1 MMTDLIKKALN
12 KFVNHGA
19 MYTKQRRA
27 INISRKEAAQI
38 EVILTQYDVANLTS
52 LDAKEI
58 ITAASKQG
66 LNINQGFRDVFHQC
80 GIHLDSLLHLAEL
93 EQIECKQVLLSKKHR
108 KSMQSP
114 NNLLAQYSTILSS
127 SPMVQTQ

>member
-27 INISRKEAAQI
+27 INRPEKEAAQI
-38 EVILTQYDVANLTS
+38 AAIIAQYDVANLTS
-52 LDAKEI
+52 WDAKEI
-58 ITAASKQG
+58 ITTAFKQG
-66 LNINQGFRDVFHQC
+66 LNINQRFRDVFHQC

-93 EQIECKQVLLSKKHR
+93 EQVECKQALLSKKHR
-108 KSMQSP
+108 KSLLFP
-114 NNLLAQYSTILSS
+114 NELLVQYSTTLSRN
-127 SPMVQTQ
+127 PMIQTQ